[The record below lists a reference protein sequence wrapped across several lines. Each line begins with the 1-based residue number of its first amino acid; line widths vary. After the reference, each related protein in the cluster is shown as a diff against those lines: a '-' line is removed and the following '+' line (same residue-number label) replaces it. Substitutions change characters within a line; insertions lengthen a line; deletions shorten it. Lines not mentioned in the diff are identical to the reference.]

1 MKTYLFSPD
10 IIMNTSGYWIDRDFI
25 KSQKISSLYVNGA
38 IESFR
43 GICKDNGID
52 ISDNAVKTKQPIM
65 VDTKDGKSVQVGF
78 IFKASTETY
87 NDLKR
92 KYVKFRL
99 EIWVEI
105 SELNTPKF

>member
-1 MKTYLFSPD
+1 
-10 IIMNTSGYWIDRDFI
+10 
-25 KSQKISSLYVNGA
+25 
-38 IESFR
+38 
-43 GICKDNGID
+43 
-52 ISDNAVKTKQPIM
+52 M